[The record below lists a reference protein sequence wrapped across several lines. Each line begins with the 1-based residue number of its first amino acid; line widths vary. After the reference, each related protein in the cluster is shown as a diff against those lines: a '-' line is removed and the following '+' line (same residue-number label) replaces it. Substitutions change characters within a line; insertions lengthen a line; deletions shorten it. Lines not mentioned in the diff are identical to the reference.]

1 MNLFRRW
8 HAHHEFRHHFG
19 HGRHGHGFGHH
30 ADGFAYLLVA
40 RLGAKL
46 DLDTEQQRRLATWLE
61 QLQRQRDAL
70 KQFARGHEVASL
82 MAGEQFARDPAQ
94 QLLDARL
101 DSLREAGPGVIA
113 AFGDFFDSLDDEQRQ
128 AVRAMSRRRGCGQ
141 NDRAC

>member
-46 DLDTEQQRRLATWLE
+46 GLDAEQQRRLAIWLE

-70 KQFARGHEVASL
+70 KQFARGPEVADL
-82 MAGEQFARDPAQ
+82 MAGEQFAREPAQ
-94 QLLDARL
+94 RLIDARL

-113 AFGDFFDSLDDEQRQ
+113 AFADFFDSLGAQQRELL
-128 AVRAMSRRRGCGQ
+128 RSMTLRRRGCGQ
-141 NDRAC
+141 N